1 VLVAVAHVGG
11 PAISF
16 PLNQC
21 VHDYRPGDRCGWS
34 GEQGRQ
40 ALLDPCECTSV
51 GLFSTPMIFEDAD
64 RRHRVIWCIDHVVGF
79 EARDITDDR
88 DRLLLDRESQRLR
101 YQRGDMLVKGG
112 WLTLSG
118 SAESVVGA
126 ANICCA
132 EADER
137 GPEGR
142 DQRIQVGGDVRARG
156 PPVDERLP
164 AAER

>member
-1 VLVAVAHVGG
+1 LLVAVPHVGG

-21 VHDYRPGDRCGWS
+21 VHDYGPGDGCGWS

-112 WLTLSG
+112 WLTLPG
-118 SAESVVGA
+118 SAEPVVGA
-126 ANICCA
+126 ANICA
-132 EADER
+132 QKLTSADLKTAVN
-137 GPEGR
+137 G
-142 DQRIQVGGDVRARG
+142 
-156 PPVDERLP
+156 
-164 AAER
+164 